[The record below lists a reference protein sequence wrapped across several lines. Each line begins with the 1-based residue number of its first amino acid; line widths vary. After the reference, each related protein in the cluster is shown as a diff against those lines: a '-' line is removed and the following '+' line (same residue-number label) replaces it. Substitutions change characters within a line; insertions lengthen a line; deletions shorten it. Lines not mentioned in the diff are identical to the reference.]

1 MLRKAGRHYEEKALQ
16 CQRKLREL
24 GCNATSADPGYETPP
39 KLTGKKDQSPDEHN
53 NGKQAHGGVRQ
64 KLRDEDSRSAVCL

>member
-1 MLRKAGRHYEEKALQ
+1 MLRKAGQHYEEKALR

-39 KLTGKKDQSPDEHN
+39 KLTGKKDQPPEEN
-53 NGKQAHGGVRQ
+53 QNGKQAHGGSRT
-64 KLRDEDSRSAVCL
+64 KLRDEDSRSAVCS